1 MNRAA
6 AMVLLLAIAS
16 SWGGCTQSV
25 SDRNLVLVDPA
36 EARQLMEDRRKLLG
50 GVERGACV
58 DPRGEAAYLKGH
70 IPGAIHLPF
79 QKVSSENKKLRE
91 YDVLIVYGDD
101 YNDPLANGMSKRLIE
116 LGFKEV
122 RTLRGGL
129 RAWTEAGLELE
140 SSKPETGR

>member
-6 AMVLLLAIAS
+6 AMVLLLTIAS
-16 SWGGCTQSV
+16 SWGGCSQSV

-50 GVERGACV
+50 GVARGACV

-79 QKVSSENKKLRE
+79 QKVSSDNKKLRE

-101 YNDPLANGMSKRLIE
+101 YNDQLANGMSKRLIE

-129 RAWTEAGLELE
+129 RAWTEAGLELD
-140 SSKPETGR
+140 SGQPATGR